1 MKRPFDTFMDTLLVL
16 FARNELITD
25 ENFINMLEDK
35 SLRPEKVV
43 EPTPTID
50 PPEESK
56 ISSNELGDPPVI
68 DQEQADVIKDMFPD
82 FSTIKMK

>member
-1 MKRPFDTFMDTLLVL
+1 MSRPFDTFMDTLLVL

-25 ENFINMLEDK
+25 ENFINMLQDK

-43 EPTPTID
+43 EPTQATID

-56 ISSNELGDPPVI
+56 ISNNELGDP
-68 DQEQADVIKDMFPD
+68 
-82 FSTIKMK
+82 

>member
-1 MKRPFDTFMDTLLVL
+1 MDILLVL

-25 ENFINMLEDK
+25 ENFINMLHDK

-43 EPTPTID
+43 EPTPIID

-68 DQEQADVIKDMFPD
+68 EQEEQADVIKDMFPD